1 MEKPKK
7 EIKEDDVLA
16 ALLKVKPT
24 SAMPRPGPAKS
35 KTVKNKGQLK
45 K

>member
-24 SAMPRPGPAKS
+24 TDMPRSS
-35 KTVKNKGQLK
+35 KPKATKDEEQPTK
-45 K
+45 